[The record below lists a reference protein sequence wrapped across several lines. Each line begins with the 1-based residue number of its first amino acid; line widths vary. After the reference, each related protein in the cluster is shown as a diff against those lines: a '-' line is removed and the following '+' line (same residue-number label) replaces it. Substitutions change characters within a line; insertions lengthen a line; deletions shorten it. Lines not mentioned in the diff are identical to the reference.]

1 MAGFCKYCGRSLQD
15 GEICQCRNNGMAA
28 GEINEPKI
36 VAEVKTPKAAGIV
49 NIVAGA
55 IMLLIGMAD
64 IEFDW
69 GVIALLGGIGF
80 LISGILEL
88 VKRNYKII
96 GIIQM
101 VFGGLTALFGFICDL
116 EYDWGYIGILIGIT
130 FFIAGLLRML
140 RKSVKAISVLEIV
153 FAGILLLFAFVD
165 IEFDWG
171 VTALVASIGFMVSGI
186 LFLVYNKKKPAA

>member
-1 MAGFCKYCGRSLQD
+1 MG
-15 GEICQCRNNGMAA
+15 NGV
-28 GEINEPKI
+28 INETKA
-36 VAEVKTPKAAGIV
+36 VAEVNTPKAAGIV

-69 GVIALLGGIGF
+69 GIIALLGGAGF

-101 VFGGLTALFGFICDL
+101 VFGALTALFGFICDL
-116 EYDWGYIGILIGIT
+116 EYDWGYIGILIGVT
-130 FFIAGLLRML
+130 FFVTGLLRVL
-140 RKSVKAISVLEIV
+140 KKSVKAISIVEIV
-153 FAGILLLFAFVD
+153 FAGILLLFAFMD

-171 VTALVASIGFMVSGI
+171 ITAFVAGVGFIVSGI
-186 LFLVYNKKKPAA
+186 LFLIYNKAKSAA